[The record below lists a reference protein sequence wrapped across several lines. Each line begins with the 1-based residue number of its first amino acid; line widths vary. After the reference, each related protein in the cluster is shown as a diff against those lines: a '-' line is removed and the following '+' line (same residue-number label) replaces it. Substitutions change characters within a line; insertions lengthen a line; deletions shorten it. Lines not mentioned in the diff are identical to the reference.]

1 MPSGIFLIKWDEVLG
16 GTIYMRYPEDLEIL
30 DPVVQQITISHNF
43 TESYIITEE
52 KDWNSVSYYN
62 ENKEMI
68 IVLVL
73 RGRYEDGNDYLKLL
87 EEFNK
92 ELDKDTQEEKLK
104 KRLETMFNLSLD
116 AFRVTDQVIT
126 KLSNEVAQLKTMEY
140 DLKKRFEKIVES
152 NHLKV
157 KSKIQF
163 LLAINNEMEYNDLR
177 KSINTSKNWLDNV
190 LNTLSKNK
198 VVGYNSE
205 KNTYFLIV

>member
-16 GTIYMRYPEDLEIL
+16 GTIYMRYPEDLEIP

-52 KDWNSVSYYN
+52 KSWNSVSYYN

-68 IVLVL
+68 IVLIL
-73 RGRYEDGNDYLKLL
+73 RGRFEDGNDYLELL

-92 ELDKDTQEEKLK
+92 ELDKDTQEEKIK

-126 KLSNEVAQLKTMEY
+126 KLSNEVANLKTKEY
-140 DLKKRFEKIVES
+140 DWEVKFEKVLNS
-152 NHLKV
+152 DQLTV
-157 KSKIQF
+157 KSRILF
-163 LLAINNEMEYNDLR
+163 LLTVNEGLSFNDIKKLTQSSSRWLQSVLETLIKTNVIEYNSNKDLYY
-177 KSINTSKNWLDNV
+177 
-190 LNTLSKNK
+190 LN
-198 VVGYNSE
+198 
-205 KNTYFLIV
+205 I